1 MPVEQELPSFYSAMR
16 LPTREALVREEVQ
29 YFKRLNCSKL
39 SKEQLMELVC
49 QPRAPKEN
57 RLTGDSSYRVLWHC
71 DLSHE
76 FNYALPGISGQ
87 RTTDGVITPY

>member
-76 FNYALPGISGQ
+76 FNYALPGISG
-87 RTTDGVITPY
+87 